1 MGQWHNS
8 SLGPMVVTQIEC
20 AEGMVLSALGQPSQL
35 WAAGST
41 ELVTNVSVIYKY
53 CHFIAMEK
61 KIAGSIDSVGETFRD
76 ARLKD

>member
-20 AEGMVLSALGQPSQL
+20 AEGTVLSALGQPSQL